1 VTTIFI
7 SDLHLADSRPQIA
20 KLFFEFLDDTV
31 IGKAADLYI
40 LGDLFEYWIGDE
52 DLEQPFNAEVASALR
67 RVSDAGTWVWLL
79 HGNRDFLLG
88 ERFCQVAGATLLQ
101 EPVVLDIEGTP
112 TLIMHGDAL
121 CTDDVAY
128 QQFRRMV
135 RDPDWQKGFLALP
148 AEARRQQAQAVRN
161 RSEAEKQV
169 KSESI
174 MDVNGGAVDAM
185 FREYKYPRMI
195 HGHTHRP
202 AHHRLQVDGRTCER
216 WVLQDWYETGGYLEC
231 DAAGCA
237 ARAVGPH

>member
-1 VTTIFI
+1 VSTLFI
-7 SDLHLADSRPQIA
+7 SDLHLSEERPALAQ
-20 KLFFEFLDDTV
+20 LFFDFLDGTV
-31 IGKAADLYI
+31 IGKTADLYI

-52 DLEQPFNAEVASALR
+52 DIEQPFNTAVASALR
-67 RVSDAGTWVWLL
+67 RVSDAGTRVWLM

-88 ERFCQVAGATLLQ
+88 ERFCQAAGATLLQ
-101 EPVVLDIEGTP
+101 EPLVRDIEGTP
-112 TLIMHGDAL
+112 TLILHGDTL

-135 RDPDWQKGFLALP
+135 RDPNWQKIFLELP
-148 AEARRQQAQAVRN
+148 VAARRQQAQAVRN

-174 MDVNGGAVDAM
+174 MDVNGGAVDAT
-185 FREYKYPRMI
+185 FREHGHPRMI

-202 AHHRLQVDGRTCER
+202 AHHRLQVDGRACER

-231 DAAGCA
+231 NAAGCA
-237 ARAVGPH
+237 AHAVEAR